1 MRYFRS
7 PHHQATAFALLLA
20 VLMLLPGGAV
30 PEVAGIDWAD
40 KVVHVVL
47 FLVLTV
53 LLTRSFRAVDRIRL
67 PVVAAGAL
75 ALVYSVLLELLQG
88 VIPGRFLD
96 LGDLLA
102 NGAGVLVAVLL
113 QSAAKQG

>member
-7 PHHQATAFALLLA
+7 PHQQAAAFAVLLA
-20 VLMLLPGGAV
+20 VLMLMPGGAV
-30 PEVAGIDWAD
+30 PEVEGFDWAD
-40 KVVHVVL
+40 KLVHVAL

-53 LLTRSFRAVDRIRL
+53 LLIRSCKAVARIRL
-67 PVVAAGAL
+67 PVITAGAV

-88 VIPGRFLD
+88 LIPGRFLD

>member
-1 MRYFRS
+1 MLYFIS
-7 PHHQATAFALLLA
+7 PHQQAAAFAGLLA
-20 VLMLLPGGAV
+20 VLMLMPGGAV
-30 PEVAGIDWAD
+30 PEVEGIDWAD
-40 KVVHVVL
+40 KLVHVAL

-53 LLTRSFRAVDRIRL
+53 LLIRSFKAVARIRL
-67 PVVAAGAL
+67 PVIAAGAV

-88 VIPGRFLD
+88 LIPGRFLD
-96 LGDLLA
+96 PGDLLA